1 MATVLIT
8 MLFLKYFRTV
18 PNYFLIQFPS
28 VPSERNSNI
37 EIFNS
42 AYNSAVEL
50 IMGIAQQRVL
60 GLGKLFKGVVLVF
73 VTFI

>member
-1 MATVLIT
+1 MTTVLIT
-8 MLFLKYFRTV
+8 MLFLKYFGTV

-28 VPSERNSNI
+28 VPSERNNNI

-42 AYNSAVEL
+42 TYNSVVEL
-50 IMGIAQQRVL
+50 IMVIAQQRVL
-60 GLGKLFKGVVLVF
+60 GPGKLFKGVVLVF